1 MAVFFLILHCAVILF
16 VVIGFPVALITNH
29 RRFRLIHAGVLAF
42 ITLLMILQVP
52 CPLTVLE
59 EASTGESYE
68 GSFLA
73 TWLNRII
80 YMEWF
85 TPRAVFIVDM
95 IFASLVFSSFWWWP
109 LKKTESGKEKFTSGK

>member
-1 MAVFFLILHCAVILF
+1 

-29 RRFRLIHAGVLAF
+29 RLFRLIHAGVLAF
-42 ITLLMILQVP
+42 ITSLMILRIP
-52 CPLTVLE
+52 CPITVLE

-80 YMEWF
+80 YVEWF
-85 TPRAVFIVDM
+85 TPRTVFIIDM
-95 IFASLVFSSFWWWP
+95 IFAVLVFSSFLWWP
-109 LKKTESGKEKFTSGK
+109 LKKKPRGEDNFTSEK